1 MYKVWEASQTDKR
14 AATCT
19 LEWDTGFGGGDE
31 DDDDGCCSKKL
42 RWRWFRW
49 WLAPMSFSFMNT
61 PLVSHPLNS
70 YWDKFSY
77 LQVFSKLFSGTC
89 CSYEAESED
98 NALSLQVGQDLGNIN
113 RKNKSLNTFQSFK
126 YSLCWHFFFG
136 NFCSSVMLER
146 KFQDHVR
153 WAQS

>member
-1 MYKVWEASQTDKR
+1 MYKVREASQTDKR

-19 LEWDTGFGGGDE
+19 LEWDTGFGGGDQ
-31 DDDDGCCSKKL
+31 DDDYDCCSKKL
-42 RWRWFRW
+42 RSRWFRW

-98 NALSLQVGQDLGNIN
+98 NALSLQVDQDLGNIN
-113 RKNKSLNTFQSFK
+113 RNNKNLNTFQSFEF
-126 YSLCWHFFFG
+126 SLCWHFFG

>member
-1 MYKVWEASQTDKR
+1 MYKVREASQTDKR

-31 DDDDGCCSKKL
+31 DDDDGCCLQKW
-42 RWRWFRW
+42 RGRWFRW
-49 WLAPMSFSFMNT
+49 WLASMSFSFMNS

-70 YWDKFSY
+70 YWNKFSY
-77 LQVFSKLFSGTC
+77 LQFFSKLFSGTC

-98 NALSLQVGQDLGNIN
+98 NALSLQVDQDLGNIN
-113 RKNKSLNTFQSFK
+113 RKNKNLKTFQSFEF
-126 YSLCWHFFFG
+126 SLCWHFFG
-136 NFCSSVMLER
+136 NFCSSVMSER
-146 KFQDHVR
+146 RFQDHVR